1 MQNALAAEVA
11 TQKVKVDLAGKI
23 QRNSEMALSS
33 PDFQKFTAFV
43 HCKKENFTAQAIE
56 VAKKF
61 VRDVMC
67 DQNLGPKDVAVV
79 TLCDHSHHIG
89 TLAIPFLVARAALQV
104 MSCTLCECALSH

>member
-1 MQNALAAEVA
+1 MRLDRGMCPVGYRFLCLQQKDYAL
-11 TQKVKVDLAGKI
+11 
-23 QRNSEMALSS
+23 
-33 PDFQKFTAFV
+33 KFL
-43 HCKKENFTAQAIE
+43 
-56 VAKKF
+56 
-61 VRDVMC
+61 RDVMC